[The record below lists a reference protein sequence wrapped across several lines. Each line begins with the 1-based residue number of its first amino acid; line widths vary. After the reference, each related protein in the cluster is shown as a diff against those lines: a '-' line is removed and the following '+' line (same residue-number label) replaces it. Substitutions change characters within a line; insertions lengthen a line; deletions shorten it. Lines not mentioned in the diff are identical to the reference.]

1 MYTGIKPITPTYL
14 VQITNDCVY
23 YVEASRCIVDEFVIS
38 SASYVL
44 RNEQTGKDETAGSCN
59 IIAHLI
65 DTVIE
70 PKEKGEYQLIVT
82 YKIADETLIDA
93 VKVVVM

>member
-1 MYTGIKPITPTYL
+1 MKTFRNTVAWVCL
-14 VQITNDCVY
+14 
-23 YVEASRCIVDEFVIS
+23 IS
-38 SASYVL
+38 SCVSGLY
-44 RNEQTGKDETAGSCN
+44 NGICN